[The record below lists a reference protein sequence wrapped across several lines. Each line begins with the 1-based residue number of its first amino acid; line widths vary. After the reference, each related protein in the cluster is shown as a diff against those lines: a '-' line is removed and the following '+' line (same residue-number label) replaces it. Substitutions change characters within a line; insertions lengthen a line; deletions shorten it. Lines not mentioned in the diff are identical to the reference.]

1 MTQDPEIFAV
11 QFSELADPD
20 IMRAA
25 WE

>member
-1 MTQDPEIFAV
+1 MTQDLEIFAV
-11 QFSELADPD
+11 QFSELANPD